1 MDFSRSVLFH
11 RKTRVCLKHFAY
23 DCMFLQIDQVM
34 SSYLSNGGGQE
45 NASHFNNCD
54 GNLFY
59 FKYLRDFSKKLE
71 KINS

>member
-1 MDFSRSVLFH
+1 MNFSHSVLFH
-11 RKTRVCLKHFAY
+11 RKTRVCFKNFAY

-34 SSYLSNGGGQE
+34 SSYLSNQRQQE
-45 NASHFNNCD
+45 NAPHFNNCD
-54 GNLFY
+54 RLLFY